1 MTNPNNAIGTNGAY
15 SGRTSPN
22 ALNDCLSTYTKG
34 VMSGWGFAPKTGMTI
49 ECGGSAGTRDVAIAE
64 DNAGNKITINNRSGA
79 PVPITIEAAPSV
91 NSRIDAVVA
100 YVDNPSTGDG
110 STTDNPT
117 TCGIIAV
124 KGTAAANPTVP
135 DDAAIRAAITVD
147 GATGGTAY
155 YVKLAEV
162 LVGTGVTTIGSGAI
176 TEGFYIQDMA
186 ELPSNAVDA
195 STLQTNAVTTAK
207 IASGAVTADKTA
219 FGGDY
224 STTEVSTGFKWV
236 DNKIIYKKTIYISSV
251 GTGSTVTKAH
261 GITNFSEMVRLEG
274 ALHATSGQ
282 YWPVPQKQA
291 NTDGLIAVRVD
302 ATNIYVNA
310 DSTLTG
316 NGTAYVTLYYTK
328 SA

>member
-34 VMSGWGFAPKTGMTI
+34 VMSGWAVVPKTGMTI
-49 ECGGSAGTRDVAIAE
+49 ECGGAAATRDVAIAE

-155 YVKLAEV
+155 YVKLAEI

-176 TEGFYIQDMA
+176 TAGANIQDMA
-186 ELPSNAVDA
+186 ELPSDAVA
-195 STLQTNAVTTAK
+195 TANITNG
-207 IASGAVTADKTA
+207 SVTAAKVDWTTVADVNYSKTEQA
-219 FGGDY
+219 TNGTWIDGK
-224 STTEVSTGFKWV
+224 T
-236 DNKIIYKKTIYISSV
+236 IYKKTIEFGALPNASQKNV
-251 GTGSTVTKAH
+251 AH
-261 GITNFSEMVRLEG
+261 GISNLDTIVAVSFVAKNPT
-274 ALHATSGQ
+274 ALSWS
-282 YWPVPQKQA
+282 YIPSVS
-291 NTDGLIAVRVD
+291 
-302 ATNIYVNA
+302 VNA
-310 DSTLTG
+310 TA
-316 NGTAYVTLYYTK
+316 NQIAYVVSSTNVTCVAGTNYSAFTDSYITLWYTK
-328 SA
+328 SS